1 MTGAVDFDA
10 CPSRRCYCGK
20 CKVCG
25 FPMHSAVH
33 GPVLGQP
40 PGSKP
45 FGHEFMPMDYPDP
58 PPDPKPGEHVDMGS
72 TAPSAGGK

>member
-1 MTGAVDFDA
+1 MTGAVDFDQ
-10 CPSRRCYCGK
+10 CTRRYRRGCYCGR
-20 CKVCG
+20 CAVCG

-45 FGHEFMPMDYPDP
+45 FGHEFVPI
-58 PPDPKPGEHVDMGS
+58 VDEPVTGS
-72 TAPSAGGK
+72 TVRDGAP